1 MKTNFLPLK
10 FKMEENK
17 NEKNYK
23 KKKII
28 HYKNLS
34 SDDFCEPFYYNENE
48 FNDEKKLMRSGTL
61 SNKSIYKNNLPK
73 KKRLFNFVEVEN
85 KNKNLKVYDGKKF
98 KSYLNRNNNVIYNYY
113 DNRKFSSI
121 IFHRL
126 HRISLQNNNCKKSI
140 VNNLYF
146 CTKINNKKRK
156 KKSKKSKKNL
166 KTERET
172 ENNNIKNFYMNRLS
186 SNSINIQEIKQEK
199 YYSNKIQNN
208 TINDFNNYKN
218 NFKSNYAFHNSINN
232 NSNSISKNQTS
243 ERSQNQNKTLYPKFS
258 NGNITEFKIG
268 KDISSNNPNSFPNR
282 AKYNYTFYEMAERRN
297 IFNPNKIRLEKTES
311 KKQEKKENIKIPII
325 NINIGDKFMD
335 LFLPKIKYNNNMNN
349 QYSGKNIKSNS
360 FLNSSNSINQK
371 NKTFYYTNRNNHKI
385 RTIKNKNPFKIK
397 NPERISKN
405 LSSFNIM
412 NYNNKE
418 SSILNNH
425 NTTGIHYFNDS
436 LCSICHPSTNNHIDK
451 LNTTQRTK
459 SSSFGKNNSPFD
471 SHIINQCE
479 NKDET
484 RKNNTKKNLENRKE
498 YSRYIHKRFFDS
510 LKKKNKDINIKKEIK
525 QKMDEII
532 LRKYEKKF
540 VSINEY
546 FK

>member
-1 MKTNFLPLK
+1 M
-10 FKMEENK
+10 
-17 NEKNYK
+17 
-23 KKKII
+23 
-28 HYKNLS
+28 
-34 SDDFCEPFYYNENE
+34 
-48 FNDEKKLMRSGTL
+48 
-61 SNKSIYKNNLPK
+61 
-73 KKRLFNFVEVEN
+73 
-85 KNKNLKVYDGKKF
+85 
-98 KSYLNRNNNVIYNYY
+98 
-113 DNRKFSSI
+113 
-121 IFHRL
+121 
-126 HRISLQNNNCKKSI
+126 
-140 VNNLYF
+140 
-146 CTKINNKKRK
+146 
-156 KKSKKSKKNL
+156 
-166 KTERET
+166 
-172 ENNNIKNFYMNRLS
+172 NNIKNFYMNRLS

-199 YYSNKIQNN
+199 FYSNKIQNN

-218 NFKSNYAFHNSINN
+218 NSKSKYAFHNSINN

-268 KDISSNNPNSFPNR
+268 KEISSNNPNSFPNR

-297 IFNPNKIRLEKTES
+297 IFNPNKIRLEKTTES
-311 KKQEKKENIKIPII
+311 KKQDKKENIKIPII

-335 LFLPKIKYNNNMNN
+335 IFLPKIKYNDSNINNK
-349 QYSGKNIKSNS
+349 YSGKNIKSNS

-385 RTIKNKNPFKIK
+385 RTIKNKNPFDTK
-397 NPERISKN
+397 NQKRISKN

-418 SSILNNH
+418 SSILNNY

-436 LCSICHPSTNNHIDK
+436 LCSICHPSINNHIDK

-459 SSSFGKNNSPFD
+459 SSSVAKNNSPFD

-479 NKDET
+479 NKDEI

-546 FK
+546 FN

>member
-1 MKTNFLPLK
+1 
-10 FKMEENK
+10 
-17 NEKNYK
+17 
-23 KKKII
+23 
-28 HYKNLS
+28 
-34 SDDFCEPFYYNENE
+34 
-48 FNDEKKLMRSGTL
+48 
-61 SNKSIYKNNLPK
+61 
-73 KKRLFNFVEVEN
+73 
-85 KNKNLKVYDGKKF
+85 
-98 KSYLNRNNNVIYNYY
+98 
-113 DNRKFSSI
+113 
-121 IFHRL
+121 
-126 HRISLQNNNCKKSI
+126 
-140 VNNLYF
+140 
-146 CTKINNKKRK
+146 
-156 KKSKKSKKNL
+156 
-166 KTERET
+166 
-172 ENNNIKNFYMNRLS
+172 
-186 SNSINIQEIKQEK
+186 
-199 YYSNKIQNN
+199 
-208 TINDFNNYKN
+208 
-218 NFKSNYAFHNSINN
+218 
-232 NSNSISKNQTS
+232 
-243 ERSQNQNKTLYPKFS
+243 
-258 NGNITEFKIG
+258 
-268 KDISSNNPNSFPNR
+268 
-282 AKYNYTFYEMAERRN
+282 MAERRN
-297 IFNPNKIRLEKTES
+297 IFNPNKIRLEKTTES
-311 KKQEKKENIKIPII
+311 KKQDKKENIKIPII

-335 LFLPKIKYNNNMNN
+335 IFLPKIKYNDSNINNK
-349 QYSGKNIKSNS
+349 YSGKNIKSNS

-385 RTIKNKNPFKIK
+385 RTIKNKNPFDTK
-397 NPERISKN
+397 NQKRTSKN

-412 NYNNKE
+412 NYNSKE

-436 LCSICHPSTNNHIDK
+436 LCSICHPYTNNYLDK

-459 SSSFGKNNSPFD
+459 SSSVAKNNSPFD